1 MCYYEGMFDIVGI
14 EELKDKYCGRPD
26 CAGIN
31 FTSNNLK
38 YGNIVFLKKIDGS
51 SVYYGLSQIL
61 YFKIIGR
68 EVIVQDKDFFSYYG

>member
-1 MCYYEGMFDIVGI
+1 MFDIVGI

-38 YGNIVFLKKIDGS
+38 YGTMEFLKKIDGS